1 MVSTAATDRV
11 SRGENEGDPRIYHVF
26 VTNLLIRGV
35 RRLTALSRIWQDG
48 RIGAEPPSRRM
59 HRINLQVVWNAKK
72 PACFNNHNS
81 LAYFLRSFGCVPARG
96 EGSDAAG
103 GKNTIRRAV
112 AAQYGDIVKHR
123 AVALDVEYR
132 SKAGKPV
139 SGSINR
145 VL

>member
-1 MVSTAATDRV
+1 M
-11 SRGENEGDPRIYHVF
+11 
-26 VTNLLIRGV
+26 
-35 RRLTALSRIWQDG
+35 
-48 RIGAEPPSRRM
+48 
-59 HRINLQVVWNAKK
+59 
-72 PACFNNHNS
+72 
-81 LAYFLRSFGCVPARG
+81 AYFLRSFGCVPARG

-103 GKNTIRRAV
+103 GKNTIQSAI

-139 SGSINR
+139 SGSINS